1 MNPTL
6 ATALHFATDIALRA
20 TVLFA
25 VTGLLLLVLRRRS
38 AAARHFVGTV
48 GLTAGLLLPVLAFF
62 PLHVE
67 IPLLPKAAA
76 GVGARPGVGAVLL
89 WAWLLGTLAIGAR
102 LAVGWLRLRR
112 ITRTAETVRDAEW
125 IEERDAAALRL
136 AVGRAVELKESAS
149 VPAAMTAD
157 S

>member
-6 ATALHFATDIALRA
+6 ATALRFATDIALRA

-25 VTGLLLLVLRRRS
+25 ATGFLLLLLRRRS

-48 GLTAGLLLPVLAFF
+48 GLAAALLLPVLAFF

-76 GVGARPGVGAVLL
+76 TAAGRTGTSAFLL
-89 WAWLLGTLAIGAR
+89 WAWLLGSLAVGLR

-112 ITRTAETVRDAEW
+112 ITRTAETVR
-125 IEERDAAALRL
+125 LMG
-136 AVGRAVELKESAS
+136 V
-149 VPAAMTAD
+149 
-157 S
+157 